1 MDLVDLRGARDRAWN
16 RSVQGATPDLRT
28 HPWTPRELARKAIII
43 CDLDNVASAPAFSST
58 RVMSTDEKT
67 GRHTLGQAQPT
78 KHLRPGSIERIAFE
92 SVPHGTLTPKHSKR
106 EDRITTSAEL
116 V

>member
-1 MDLVDLRGARDRAWN
+1 M
-16 RSVQGATPDLRT
+16 
-28 HPWTPRELARKAIII
+28 
-43 CDLDNVASAPAFSST
+43 CDLHNVASAPDSKGT

-78 KHLRPGSIERIAFE
+78 KHLRHGSIERIAFE
-92 SVPHGTLTPKHSKR
+92 CVPHGTLTPKHSKR
-106 EDRITTSAEL
+106 EDRITTSAGP